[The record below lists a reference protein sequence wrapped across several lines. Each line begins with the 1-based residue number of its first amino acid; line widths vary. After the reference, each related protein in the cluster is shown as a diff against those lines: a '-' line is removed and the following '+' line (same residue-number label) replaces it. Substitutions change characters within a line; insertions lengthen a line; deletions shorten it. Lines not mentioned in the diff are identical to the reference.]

1 MGKTFKDRRNWERK
15 QERNEE
21 IFERKFRGADG
32 GRVNRRHYEEII
44 EDDDGLDLYEDYDL
58 EFE

>member
-1 MGKTFKDRRNWERK
+1 MGKTFKDRRNWEHK
-15 QERNEE
+15 QNNSDDY
-21 IFERKFRGADG
+21 FERKFRGTDG

-44 EDDDGLDLYEDYDL
+44 EDDEDFSFYDDDL